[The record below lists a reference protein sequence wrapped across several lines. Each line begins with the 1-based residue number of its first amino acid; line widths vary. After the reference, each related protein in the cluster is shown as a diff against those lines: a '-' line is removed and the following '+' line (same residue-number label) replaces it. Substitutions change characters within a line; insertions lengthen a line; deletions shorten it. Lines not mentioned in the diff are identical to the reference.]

1 MRKFLLGAAVV
12 LALSSGAAVTGAA
25 PAQAAGVT
33 FDFGNV
39 AIGLNDGYYDNSH
52 NFHRWRSQRDAAQWR
67 REHYSR
73 YYGWRHDDR
82 RYRDY
87 RYHY

>member
-39 AIGLNDGYYDNSH
+39 AVGLNDGYYDH
-52 NFHRWRSQRDAAQWR
+52 DRHFHRWSSREAARWR
-67 REHYSR
+67 REHYNQ